1 LEANYVEISPHTF
14 LQCTQGFKRIQDYQ
28 LSSNSIYRT
37 RNQSYCWNITSYVV
51 LQQSNQKM
59 LQQKLDSSKN
69 ELIMFEKPFKYMK
82 SPYKDYGEWLIKLFL
97 KFCFPISLFVF
108 CSNFRYKAN
117 LLNVIRS
124 HSINYYQKFQ
134 RIVISVCSGS
144 AQTEMHS
151 SPSDL
156 NVCLDVNKRLLYS
169 AIFSLK
175 YLYRRKSNMIIQ
187 HYNMKEGFH
196 HLVSTIRSYT
206 RLPIVIL
213 FQHPSPSTQV
223 GLHEV
228 MIKAALECM
237 YLISINVVTSIH
249 FVYDWTTVVGK
260 TCWQKDELRDL
271 LIKECYVSPS
281 LLTSLTLTKDRKI
294 SIGKTSIIIHPVYG
308 VTKRYGWAQMKS
320 GKERAFSV
328 LKNPKLGAIRG
339 VDTILTHL
347 EYILLCFHKNFFR
360 CDMFSSV
367 VHTPPS

>member
-1 LEANYVEISPHTF
+1 MV
-14 LQCTQGFKRIQDYQ
+14 
-28 LSSNSIYRT
+28 
-37 RNQSYCWNITSYVV
+37 IT
-51 LQQSNQKM
+51 L
-59 LQQKLDSSKN
+59 
-69 ELIMFEKPFKYMK
+69 
-82 SPYKDYGEWLIKLFL
+82 L
-97 KFCFPISLFVF
+97 KFSFSIFIHIFL
-108 CSNFRYKAN
+108 SNFRYKAN

-124 HSINYYQKFQ
+124 HSINYYQNFE

-156 NVCLDVNKRLLYS
+156 NLRLDVNKRSMYT

-223 GLHEV
+223 GLCEV

-249 FVYDWTTVVGK
+249 FVYDWTTIVGK
-260 TCWQKDELRDL
+260 TCWQKNELRHL
-271 LIKECYVSPS
+271 LIKECYLSPS
-281 LLTSLTLTKDRKI
+281 LVTSLTLTKDRKI
-294 SIGKTSIIIHPVYG
+294 SFGKTSIMIHPVYG

-328 LKNPKLGAIRG
+328 LKNPKLG
-339 VDTILTHL
+339 
-347 EYILLCFHKNFFR
+347 
-360 CDMFSSV
+360 CD
-367 VHTPPS
+367 